1 MTSAELEAKLTE
13 LLALPAE
20 IEWVEFKEA
29 KNNFDFDDLGRYF
42 SALSNEANLKGQPWA
57 WLVFGVKD
65 KPKQIVGSNYRP
77 RRPHLDSLK
86 EEIANQTSSRLT
98 FEEIHEVGRPK
109 GRVVMFQV
117 PPALRGVP
125 TAWKGHFY
133 GRDNEAIGPLSLHE
147 IEQIRKQATREDWS
161 AQICNGAALNDLD
174 PKGIAFARQEYKKK
188 RFGLAPEV
196 DRWDDL
202 TFLNKAKVCINGRI
216 TRTAIILLG
225 RNEAEHYLS
234 PGIAR
239 ITWVLK
245 DEKGIEIDYEHF
257 GPPLILAVDQVFSRV
272 RNLTY
277 RYLPDA
283 SLFPTEVTRY
293 DPWVIREC
301 LHNCIAHQ
309 DYLQGGKINIVEES
323 GSLLFTNVGEFLPG
337 SVEEV
342 VARDAPPELYP
353 NRFLAEAM
361 VNLNMIDTIGSGIRR
376 MFTKQRQRNFPMP
389 DYDLSERDRVRVRII
404 GKVIDDKYTRMLTTR
419 TDLDLWDVIALD
431 KVQKGRPISDEEFR
445 LLKAKKLVEGRRP
458 NLFVSAEV
466 AAATETR
473 AEYIKK
479 RAFDKEHYKKMV
491 SAYLGKF
498 GEAKREDIDKL
509 LMDKLSDAL
518 DDDQRRN
525 TITNLLQEMRRQ
537 GSIRAVDGKRGR
549 GSRWELSKPATGS
562 QA

>member
-1 MTSAELEAKLTE
+1 MTSARLQAKLKE

-65 KPKQIVGSNYRP
+65 KPKQIVGSKYHP
-77 RRPHLDSLK
+77 GRPHLDSLK
-86 EEIANQTSSRLT
+86 EEIANQTGNRLT
-98 FEEIHEVGRPK
+98 FEEIHEVGRPE
-109 GRVVMFQV
+109 GRIVMFQI
-117 PPALRGVP
+117 PPALRGVS
-125 TAWKGHFY
+125 TAWKGHYY

-188 RFGLAPEV
+188 HLGLVTEV
-196 DRWDDL
+196 DGWDDL

-225 RNEAEHYLS
+225 RNESEHYLS

-257 GPPLILAVDQVFSRV
+257 GPPLILAVDQVFSKV

-309 DYLQGGKINIVEES
+309 NYLQGGKINIVEES

-404 GKVIDDKYTRMLTTR
+404 GKVIDEKYTRMLTTR
-419 TDLDLWDVIALD
+419 TDLELWDVIALD

-466 AAATETR
+466 ATATETR

-525 TITNLLQEMRRQ
+525 AITNLLQEMRRQ